1 MTMNRIEKRVGV
13 RRSLRR
19 QRGQAL
25 PLGALGLLIMSL
37 AIIATMNLGQAVHEK
52 IKLQNSADA
61 AAYSLAAMEAR
72 AFNFIALTNRVQ
84 IVHYNSAMALQ
95 SYLSYAGFCLG
106 MIGTIKDLLQ
116 DLYMGVQMGTRL
128 PYPLNVPYV
137 GMLPIYLAIA
147 YAARM
152 TFYAIKFAYKGIH
165 MTLVPAIEALGAF
178 NKASIWQ
185 MQFIRA
191 LQINAHLITG
201 MQDFVLANDPT
212 MTYSSKNQLYT
223 IVLNGVLNSLEFRSA
238 FDRGAGLNPFW
249 LDSIILGARD
259 LRQYKDRGNNEVKAA
274 QSIMTEIANASRSHK
289 NIYDRRHGRNAVTA
303 YPFAMVRGRKRG
315 QTKLISKDDNPKPEP
330 GIEEMHKGKSNYLAG
345 DTLASD
351 DYLQSGFGAAASIPP
366 IAWVYLWSP
375 GVMRMGDGIVADK
388 NGGKHYKYEHKGAG
402 GGAPGGNSAL
412 DIIMPGAHSVS
423 NTFTKNGDSDHKW
436 PGMAPYFKFSPSSE
450 RNSDFNQ
457 PSTWIFLNKH
467 HSAFQSGSGSGSR
480 PWHYKFTWDNHGS
493 YNDGRDK
500 DGKKVGGGKYE
511 GAVSLDTTIGGERN
525 HFLLEGLNA
534 ISRGMVYYHRPGV
547 WDEPPNFFN
556 PFWRARLA
564 PVGAKLMNVWDRFL
578 GSKIKTSSDSRIM
591 KMVVNMVRNFISD
604 VFLRTITAV
613 MTH

>member
-1 MTMNRIEKRVGV
+1 MSKIDTRVGV
-13 RRSLRR
+13 KPSLRR

-25 PLGALGLLIMSL
+25 PLGALGLLIMAL

-72 AFNFIALTNRVQ
+72 AFNFISLTNRVQ
-84 IVHYNSAMALQ
+84 VVHYNSAMALQ

-106 MIGTIKDLLQ
+106 MFGTIRDLLA
-116 DLYMGVQMGTRL
+116 DLKIGIQNGCQL
-128 PYPLNVPYV
+128 PYPANVPY
-137 GMLPIYLAIA
+137 LAIRGVIEGIVV
-147 YAARM
+147 AAHGI
-152 TFYAIKFAYKGIH
+152 FVFLEAAYKFVH
-165 MTLVPAIEALGAF
+165 EAAVPAIEALGAF

-191 LQINAHLITG
+191 LQINSHLITG

-249 LDSIILGARD
+249 LDSLILGRTD
-259 LRQYKDRGNNEVKAA
+259 LGNYKEQSTDEVKNA
-274 QSIMTEIANASRSHK
+274 QSVMTEIANASRSHE
-289 NIYDRRHGRNAVTA
+289 NIFNRTMNG
-303 YPFAMVRGRKRG
+303 FAATIFGVANVGGIKRG
-315 QTKLISKDDNPKPEP
+315 QTKFIEEGEPEP
-330 GIEEMHKGKSNYLAG
+330 GIEEMHKGKSNYLVG

-351 DYLQSGFGAAASIPP
+351 DYLQSGLAFSFWPFPPAAAIM
-366 IAWVYLWSP
+366 SP
-375 GVMRMGDGIVADK
+375 WAVGKLGDGIIADK
-388 NGGKHYKYEHKGAG
+388 DNGKHYMYDHSGSGGAAPGGTASVVILPPGAG
-402 GGAPGGNSAL
+402 GRIA
-412 DIIMPGAHSVS
+412 DSV
-423 NTFTKNGDSDHKW
+423 TKDGDCEHKW
-436 PGMAPYFKFSPSSE
+436 PGLAPFFKFSPLSE
-450 RNSDFNQ
+450 RNQDFNQ

-467 HSAFQSGSGSGSR
+467 HEAFQSGSGTGGR
-480 PWHYKFTWDNHGS
+480 PWHYKFTWDNQGS
-493 YNDGRDK
+493 YNDGKDK
-500 DGKKVGGGKYE
+500 DSMGVGGGKYD

-534 ISRGMVYYHRPGV
+534 ISRGLVYYHRPGV

-564 PVGAKLMNVWDRFL
+564 PVGAKLMNVWERFL
-578 GSKIKTSSDSRIM
+578 GSKIKSSSDSRIM
-591 KMVVNMVRNFISD
+591 RMVVNMVRNFVSD
-604 VFLRTITAV
+604 VLLRTVTAV